1 MKNASSKARLTTL
14 PLMMATFFM
23 VSGGPFGLEELFAKA
38 GYRASLVILVLT
50 PILWSLPE
58 ALLVAELS
66 SAIPD
71 EGGYYVWVRLAMGR
85 FWGFQAAWLSL
96 ASSIFDMA
104 IYPVLFVSYLSRLW
118 PRAEQGAN
126 GIWIGVV
133 LIAVCALWNLRGA
146 VSVGH
151 GSEWLGLLLLSP
163 FVVMVVVALRQSA
176 GPAVMAAH
184 PAPDLLGGLT
194 IAMWN
199 YMGWDNASTIAGEV
213 DNPQRTYPRMIAG
226 AMVMVIALYLVCLG
240 AVAHFGIPASGW
252 ETGSWADAAG
262 AIAGHGLEVCV
273 ALSGMVCGLGMFN
286 ALTMTITRV
295 PSAMAND
302 GLAPRFFGRTLA
314 NGVPWVSVLVCAAAW
329 MLSLGLSFSRLVL
342 LDILLWGSSLVLE
355 FLALIIL
362 RFREPNLPRPF
373 RIPGG
378 AAVCIALAVPPTA
391 LVIADFV
398 RNRGESLGRFSSL
411 DLGLVLILCGP
422 LAYCCMRPW
431 RSRSHDSM
439 ISPSVSPE
447 IPEA

>member
-1 MKNASSKARLTTL
+1 MKNALASRTRITTL

-38 GYRASLVILVLT
+38 GYRASFAILVLT
-50 PILWSLPE
+50 PLLWSLPT

-66 SAIPD
+66 SAIPA
-71 EGGYYVWVRLAMGR
+71 EGGYYVWVRRAMGR
-85 FWGFQAAWLSL
+85 FWGFQEAWLSL

-118 PRAEQGAN
+118 PRAGQGAN
-126 GIWIGVV
+126 GIWIGVL
-133 LIAVCALWNLRGA
+133 LIAICALWNLRGA
-146 VSVGH
+146 VSVGR
-151 GSEWLGLLLLSP
+151 GSEWLGVLLLSP
-163 FVVMVVVALRQSA
+163 FAVMVVVAVRHTTR
-176 GPAVMAAH
+176 GAVIATH

-213 DNPQRTYPRMIAG
+213 DQPQRTYPRMIAG
-226 AMVMVIALYLVCLG
+226 AMAMVIALYLVCLG

-252 ETGSWADAAG
+252 ETGSWADAAS

-273 ALSGMVCGLGMFN
+273 ALSGMICGLGMFN
-286 ALTMTITRV
+286 ALTMTFTRL
-295 PSAMAND
+295 PYAMAKD
-302 GLAPRFFGRTLA
+302 GLAPRIFARTLA
-314 NGVPWVSVLVCAAAW
+314 NGVPWLSVLVCAAAW
-329 MLSLGLSFSRLVL
+329 MLSLGLSFARLVL

-362 RFREPNLPRPF
+362 RFREPDLPRPF

-378 AAVCIALAVPPTA
+378 VAACIALAVPPTA

-398 RNRGESLGRFSSL
+398 RNRGENLGRFSSL
-411 DLGLVLILCGP
+411 DLGLALIAAGP
-422 LAYCCMRPW
+422 VAYFVMRAASKT
-431 RSRSHDSM
+431 SRT
-439 ISPSVSPE
+439 IEAVPE
-447 IPEA
+447 GEV

>member
-1 MKNASSKARLTTL
+1 MKNAMSRARLTTL

-38 GYRASLVILVLT
+38 GYRASFIILILT
-50 PILWSLPE
+50 PILWSLPT

-71 EGGYYVWVRLAMGR
+71 EGGYYVWVRRAMGR
-85 FWGFQAAWLSL
+85 FWGFQEAWLSL

-104 IYPVLFVSYLSRLW
+104 IYAVLFVSYLSRLW
-118 PRAEQGAN
+118 PRAGEGAN
-126 GIWIGVV
+126 GVWIGIV

-146 VSVGH
+146 VSVGR

-163 FVVMVVVALRQSA
+163 FAVMVVVVALRHSA
-176 GPAVMAAH
+176 GPAALVAH

-226 AMVMVIALYLVCLG
+226 AMAIVIALYLVCLG
-240 AVAHFGIPASGW
+240 AVARFGIPASGW

-273 ALSGMVCGLGMFN
+273 ALSGMICGLGMFN
-286 ALTMTITRV
+286 ALTMTFTRI
-295 PSAMAND
+295 PYAMAAD
-302 GLAPRFFGRTLA
+302 GLAPRIFACTLT

-362 RFREPNLPRPF
+362 RFREPDLPRPF

-378 AAVCIALAVPPTA
+378 VAACIALSVPPTM

-411 DLGLVLILCGP
+411 DLGLALMAAGPVAYFVLS
-422 LAYCCMRPW
+422 
-431 RSRSHDSM
+431 SRS
-439 ISPSVSPE
+439 SVLGSGKRA
-447 IPEA
+447 EAEEGL